1 MGDPTFI
8 KRFRKAGRPGLYCR
22 VIQEGMVQA
31 GERVCYEPYKE
42 DTVTA
47 IEMFRDFYRS
57 SLNEENL
64 PRYLAAPIAIRDR
77 VSKEKKLQRLLEKR

>member
-1 MGDPTFI
+1 
-8 KRFRKAGRPGLYCR
+8 
-22 VIQEGMVQA
+22 MVQA
-31 GERVCYEPYKE
+31 GERVRYEPYKE